1 MRSVRSYDRR
11 YNLRMTKPKC
21 AIAAISTVLIVIGI
35 LLGWAGT
42 SPAQTDSALAA
53 RIREITSRPEYKHAS
68 FGIEVYSLDDDKVLY
83 AFNPQQLF
91 TPAST
96 TKLLTE
102 GAALE
107 FLGAGYRFHTRVYRT
122 GPITSDG
129 RLNGDL
135 ILVGSGDPNLSGR
148 IQSDGSLAFQN
159 EDHSYDGSLDT
170 KAVAGDPLLVI
181 RELAAQ
187 VAAKGIKH
195 ISGRVLVDGTLF
207 PEGAREDGTQVVI
220 SPIAVN
226 DNIIDVT
233 ISPGASEGAPV
244 SVSVSPATAY
254 ITFVNHASTGEANSK
269 PHIQFAPAA
278 TNSEGTDTVI
288 INGSFPLDK
297 PAILYAYDV
306 PAPSR
311 FAQATLAQALREQG
325 ITASVSAS
333 AEKIDFSALTPS
345 YIAENLVAEHTS
357 PPLSEEIKVTLK
369 VSQNLHASMTPFIL
383 GALRTHN
390 TKDFDQAGFDLERQ
404 FLQNAGLDLS
414 GASQGDGAGGAE
426 SAFFTPDFMVRYLA
440 FMSRQKDFPV
450 FKNALPVLGR
460 DGTLWNI
467 QVDSPAAGHVFAKTG
482 TYGTFDALNKK
493 LMLTGKGLAGYTT
506 TPDGHNLAF
515 AIYVNRVSLPLDDP
529 DGPQKIAGEALGEIA
544 SVIYSAPVTQME
556 SFDVIIKNGHL
567 LDGNGGPWY
576 AADVGIRGDRIA
588 KIGNL
593 QDAKAAKVIDATG
606 RMVAPGFID
615 MLGQSETALLID
627 NRSLSKL
634 SQGITTEI
642 TGEGGSISPQNGKT
656 LEPLKP
662 YLDHYHLMIDWTT
675 LEGYF
680 QRLEKNGTPIN
691 LGTYVGAAQVREA
704 VIGDNDRAPTPAELG
719 QMKVLVAQAMQ
730 DGALGISTAL
740 IYPPGHYAKTD
751 ELIELSKV
759 AARYGG
765 IYATHMRSEGVSEMG
780 ALDEAIRIGREAG
793 IPVEIFHLKVSG
805 KSRWGSMSRVVERI
819 QAARDSGLDIR
830 ADQYPYIA
838 GATALASSLPP
849 WVADGGTA
857 KLLERLHDPATRE
870 RLKAEMPIEHKDWEN
885 LYLDS
890 GGGSGVMI
898 SGVFNPALKKYDGG
912 TVAQMA
918 KPENKPELDA
928 LFDFIIADNAQ
939 TGALYFMASE
949 QDVTYALKQEWT
961 SIGLDANELSLDG
974 PLYEPHTHPRAFGS
988 VPRFLGHY
996 VRDEKLM
1003 PLPQAIRKIT
1013 SMPAQREH
1021 LTGRGLLQTG
1031 YYADITV
1038 FDPTTIS
1045 DDATYAEPTKLSR
1058 GIDYVIVNGQLE
1070 FDHGAVTEAKAGRP
1084 LRGPGYHAIP

>member
-1 MRSVRSYDRR
+1 
-11 YNLRMTKPKC
+11 MTKAKYALATIPVLLL
-21 AIAAISTVLIVIGI
+21 AIVVLLAWPTI
-35 LLGWAGT
+35 A
-42 SPAQTDSALAA
+42 PAQNDSALAA

-68 FGIEVYSLDDDKVLY
+68 FGVEVYSLDDDKVLY
-83 AFNPQQLF
+83 ALNPQQLF

-102 GAALE
+102 GTALE
-107 FLGAGYRFHTRVYRT
+107 LLGADYRFHTRVYRT
-122 GPITSDG
+122 GPITADG
-129 RLNGDL
+129 TLNGDL

-148 IQSDGSLAFQN
+148 IQLDGNLGFQN
-159 EDHSYDGSLDT
+159 EDHSYDGSPDT

-195 ISGRVLVDGTLF
+195 ISGRILVDATLF
-207 PEGAREDGTQVVI
+207 PEGGHEGGTQVVI

-233 ISPGASEGAPV
+233 ISPGATEGAPV
-244 SVSVSPATAY
+244 GINSSPATSY
-254 ITFVNHASTGEANSK
+254 VTFVNHATTGEANSK
-269 PHIQFAPAA
+269 PEIQFAPAT
-278 TNSEGTDTVI
+278 TNPDGTNTVN
-288 INGSFPLDK
+288 INGSFPLSK
-297 PAILYAYDV
+297 TPILYAYDV

-311 FAQATLAQALREQG
+311 FAQATFAEGLREKG
-325 ITASVSAS
+325 IAGTAPATTEKTDFTVFHAS
-333 AEKIDFSALTPS
+333 YT
-345 YIAENLVAEHTS
+345 AENLVAEHIS

-369 VSQNLHASMTPFIL
+369 VSQNLHASMTPFVL
-383 GALRTHN
+383 GALLTHN
-390 TKDFDQAGFDLERQ
+390 TRDFDQAGFDLERQ
-404 FLQNAGLDLS
+404 LLQKAGLDLS

-426 SAFFTPDFMVRYLA
+426 SAFFTPDFMVHYLA

-450 FKNALPVLGR
+450 FKNALPILGR

-467 QVDSPAAGHVFAKTG
+467 QMDSPAAGHVFAKTG
-482 TYGTFDALNKK
+482 TYGTFDALNKR

-544 SVIYSAPVTQME
+544 AAIYSTPTGRMAP
-556 SFDVIIKNGHL
+556 FDVIIKNGQV
-567 LDGNGGPWY
+567 LDGSGGPWY

-588 KIGNL
+588 TIGNL

-606 RMVAPGFID
+606 RIVAPGFID

-642 TGEGGSISPQNGKT
+642 TGEGGSIAPQNEKT

-662 YLDHYHLMIDWTT
+662 YLDHYHLIIDWTT
-675 LEGYF
+675 LDGYF
-680 QRLEKNGTPIN
+680 QRLEKDRTPIN

-704 VIGDNDRAPTPAELG
+704 VIGDDDRAPIPAELE
-719 QMKVLVAQAMQ
+719 QMKTLVAQAMQ

-740 IYPPGHYAKTD
+740 IYPPGHFAKTE

-759 AARYGG
+759 AAHYGG
-765 IYATHMRSEGVSEMG
+765 IYATHMRSEGFSEMD

-805 KSRWGSMSRVVERI
+805 KSRWGSMPRVVDKI
-819 QAARDSGLDIR
+819 QAARDAGLDIR
-830 ADQYPYIA
+830 ADQYPYVA

-849 WVADGGTA
+849 WVADGGTP
-857 KLLERLHDPATRE
+857 KLLERLRDLAIRRRIKRE
-870 RLKAEMPIEHKDWEN
+870 MVTEHNDWEN

-898 SGVFNPALKKYDGG
+898 SGVFDPVLKKYDGG

-918 KPENKPELDA
+918 KAEKKPELDA
-928 LFDFIIADNAQ
+928 LFDFIFADNAQ

-949 QDVTYALKQEWT
+949 PDMTYALKRQWT
-961 SIGLDANELSLDG
+961 SIGLDAGELSLDG

-988 VPRFLGHY
+988 MARFLGHY

-1003 PLPQAIRKIT
+1003 PLAQAVRKIT

-1021 LTGRGLLQTG
+1021 LTDRGLLQTG
-1031 YYADITV
+1031 YYADITI
-1038 FDPTTIS
+1038 FDPANII
-1045 DDATYAEPTKLSR
+1045 DEATYAEPTKLSQ
-1058 GIDYVIVNGQLE
+1058 GVDYVIINGQVE
-1070 FDHGAVTEAKAGRP
+1070 FDHGTLTAAKAGRP
-1084 LRGPGYHAIP
+1084 LRGPGYRATQ